1 MFTDALQAYGG
12 QLVQDFAGKSAVSA
26 VCTVFAGMFGGVTV
40 LALLLALLLACDY
53 LLGFSRAWSCG
64 SVSAKKA
71 RGGAYKIVFYALA
84 VFVVAAVEHAFR
96 SCGIP
101 LPIRNFFIAF
111 LCANEALSCLDHLSF
126 FGVPVPSGIRARLRS
141 YRDKILKDE
150 GNAN

>member
-1 MFTDALQAYGG
+1 MFTDMQSYGG
-12 QLVQDFAGKSAVSA
+12 ELMQEIVGKSAVSA
-26 VCTVFAGMFGGVTV
+26 LCTVVCSMFDGAAV
-40 LALLLALLLACDY
+40 LATLLAMLLACDY
-53 LLGFSRAWSCG
+53 LLGFWRAWCSS
-64 SVSAKKA
+64 SVSSKKA
-71 RGGAYKIVFYALA
+71 RGGMYKIVLYGVG
-84 VFVVAAVEHAFR
+84 VFVIADVEHAFR

-101 LPIRNFFIAF
+101 LPCRNFFILY